1 MKSKLLF
8 FGMLIWSISMLGQT
22 EKIGQLFK
30 LKSTLQVNYLNK
42 ITGVSPDTINKK
54 GNFYVKENVIYR
66 IQSVDVIKEKL
77 IFYALDYSQLSNEK
91 DKGTNNDKA
100 FYYNDKLLEMKLSDY
115 KSYAFDVEIADRV
128 SFGILTLPF
137 KYRPQK
143 GASFENKLNLNTV
156 ISLLLNS
163 SLNKNTKIYAQFG
176 AGFGAVNLNTDNAP
190 QITAGTTEDIETI
203 TGFGGIM
210 FEYKKIQTGIYL
222 GYDKINNNN
231 KYDWQ
236 SQGKPWISLGIG
248 FKIFTISKDNADN
261 KIGQ

>member
-1 MKSKLLF
+1 MS
-8 FGMLIWSISMLGQT
+8 GQT

-54 GNFYVKENVIYR
+54 GDFYVKENVIYR
-66 IQSVDVIKEKL
+66 IQSVDVINDKL
-77 IFYALDYSQLSNEK
+77 IFYALDYNQTTNSE

-137 KYRPQK
+137 KYRLQK

-163 SLNKNTKIYAQFG
+163 SLNQNTKIYAQFG
-176 AGFGAVNLNTDNAP
+176 AGFGTVNLNTDNAP
-190 QITAGTTEDIETI
+190 KITAGTTEDIETI

-222 GYDKINNNN
+222 GFDKINNNN